1 MPHDLPR
8 IVMAASLASLPDV
21 GSLAFRSP
29 SASDKPALARLMYD
43 AYVDTIDYEG
53 EDEARCLAE
62 IEKTFSGEYGAFNQP
77 CSRIVDVAGVAT
89 SAALLTRWQERP
101 FVAFSIT
108 AKAFAG
114 RGLARAC
121 LVSAMHALREQG
133 ESEVRLVV
141 TLANLRALRLYQG
154 LGFQVENAD

>member
-8 IVMAASLASLPDV
+8 TVMAASLASLPDV
-21 GSLAFRSP
+21 GGVAYRSP
-29 SASDKPALARLMYD
+29 SASDKPALAHLMYD
-43 AYVDTIDYEG
+43 AYVGTVDYEG

-62 IEKTFSGEYGAFNQP
+62 IEKTFSGEYGAFNP
-77 CSRIVDVAGVAT
+77 HCSRIVDVAGIAA

-101 FVAFSIT
+101 FVAFTIT

-141 TLANLRALRLYQG
+141 TLANLRALRLYQS